1 MFGRQRENPLGGN
14 GLGTGELSGV
24 RHPVALVAAL
34 CVGVTL
40 PVAAQDTFSGKVTR
54 IERGDQV
61 VVQLEG
67 WSLTVRLHGA
77 QTPASPPFS
86 EIALEWS
93 QARLKNQKVT
103 VHVRGTAA
111 KGVVYGD
118 IAVGEKKTDLSKE
131 LLEQGMATWAS
142 SYAPG
147 REDLAAA
154 ERVAHQAKRGIWGEP
169 RSETSRLLKLLPV
182 SASAP
187 TPLPVKPAAPQP
199 KSNPPWPLALGILG
213 AGGLLFAAERVG
225 RDARRLRERPVLFT
239 DAKDK
244 THPIKAKGTVRP
256 QDGHTLTSIAGHIP
270 ALYLRERTETFREG
284 AWQIV
289 HDEVNALPFL
299 LDDGLEQALVP
310 VEKTVYKPIRVARF
324 YNDIPVE
331 NWHARAYSG
340 DVRTQIL
347 FIPPDVTVTVYG
359 AYRSDPARFEPGT
372 TKDTQIRVIEGDER
386 RLSRRPLQLATGLI
400 AAAVVVLILGLWLT
414 VSGAK

>member
-1 MFGRQRENPLGGN
+1 M
-14 GLGTGELSGV
+14 
-24 RHPVALVAAL
+24 
-34 CVGVTL
+34 
-40 PVAAQDTFSGKVTR
+40 AAQNTFTGKVTR
-54 IERGDQV
+54 VERGDQV

-67 WSLTVRLHGA
+67 WQLTVRLHGA

-103 VHVRGTAA
+103 VQVRGTAA

-118 IAVGEKKTDLSKE
+118 VLVGESEASLSKE

-154 ERVAHQAKRGIWGEP
+154 ERLAHRAKRGVWGEA

-187 TPLPVKPAAPQP
+187 SPSPVPVKSAAPPP
-199 KSNPPWPLALGILG
+199 KATPPWPLALGILG
-213 AGGLLFAAERVG
+213 AAGLLLGAERI
-225 RDARRLRERPVLFT
+225 ARQARHLRERPILLT
-239 DAKDK
+239 DAPHH
-244 THPIKAKGTVRP
+244 TQPIKAKGTARP
-256 QDGHTLTSIAGHIP
+256 HDGQILTSIAGNIP
-270 ALYLRERTETFREG
+270 ALYLRELTETFREG
-284 AWQIV
+284 AWQVV
-289 HDEVNALPFL
+289 HNEVHALPFV
-299 LDDGLEQALVP
+299 LDDGMQQALVP
-310 VEKTVYKPIRVARF
+310 CEKTLYKPIRVARF

-340 DVRTQIL
+340 DTRTQII

-359 AYRSDPARFEPGT
+359 TYHADPPRFEPSSDLRSPIT
-372 TKDTQIRVIEGDER
+372 VIEGDER
-386 RLSRRPLQLATGLI
+386 RLSRRPLQLAVALI
-400 AAAVVVLILGLWLT
+400 AAAVVVLILGFWLT